1 LQSLAYYRYQH
12 HRISLA
18 ACRLS
23 AASAVYDVAASVAAF
38 IKVTARQQFVGTP
51 QTIADEISACVH

>member
-1 LQSLAYYRYQH
+1 M
-12 HRISLA
+12 A